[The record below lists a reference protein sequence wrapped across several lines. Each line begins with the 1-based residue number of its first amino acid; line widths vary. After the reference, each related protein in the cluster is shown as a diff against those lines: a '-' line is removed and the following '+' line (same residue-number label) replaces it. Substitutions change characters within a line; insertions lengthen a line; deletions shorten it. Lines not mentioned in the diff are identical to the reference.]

1 MWKTIKENKDI
12 RNLFTL
18 FCVLISGFL
27 QAAVIRVFMDP
38 LNLLSSGFTGLA
50 ILIERITSSFF
61 GFTFSTSLG
70 MLILNIPVALLC
82 SRSISKRF
90 VFFSMI
96 QVFTVSLC
104 LKVMRFNPL
113 FDDQLL
119 NIIFG
124 GFIYGISALI
134 ALKGNASTGGT
145 DFIALYISNRLGRS
159 IWSQVFIF
167 NATLLIIFGIMFGFQ
182 YAGYSILFQFIS
194 TKTIDSFYHRYE
206 RMTMQITTSK
216 PDEVIDAYMKQ
227 FRHGMTRLNGTG
239 GYSKKP
245 VSMLITV
252 VSSYEVEDIARF
264 IRQVDSKVII
274 NTFKT
279 ENFYGN
285 FYLKPIE

>member
-27 QAAVIRVFMDP
+27 QAAVIRVFMEP

>member
-27 QAAVIRVFMDP
+27 QAAVIRVFMEP

-104 LKVMRFNPL
+104 LKAMHFNPL

>member
-27 QAAVIRVFMDP
+27 QAAVIRVFMEP

-104 LKVMRFNPL
+104 LKVTHFNPL

-167 NATLLIIFGIMFGFQ
+167 NATLLIIFGIMFGFE